1 LSQEHRDVTNQP
13 KAQTNAIPPLRQN
26 RDFLLLWS
34 GAAVSNL
41 GSNCSN
47 IAYPLLVLAM
57 TGSAATAGLT
67 GFVALLPQLLFQ
79 LPAGALADRWN
90 RKHVMIWC
98 DGLRGLALGSL
109 VLSLLAWHLS
119 VAQILVVGFVEG
131 TLTVCYGIAASA
143 AVPNV
148 VPREQLTLALSRNE
162 ARSRGATMAGQP
174 LGGALFGIARSLP
187 FLADACSYVFSF
199 TTLLLIK
206 ADFQTRRETAAARG
220 PRAIL
225 ADIREGAVWLWNQP
239 FLRVTTFLI
248 AGSNLMFQALVL
260 SVIVLAEPEGGRSTA
275 IGVMFGIAA
284 AGGTIGSLI
293 APTLRR
299 RLSMRAVVVGANW
312 AWAVLVPLTAL
323 SRNPYVIGSVYALLC
338 FVGPLWNIVISSY
351 RLSITPDAMRGRVL
365 GTASLVSYGA
375 IPLGSLIGGLMLA
388 RFGARP
394 TVAAL
399 TVWMLTL
406 AVAATVS
413 RAVRR
418 APDASG
424 ASGAS
429 DGAGGGAAPPAPRA
443 HRAAEVADGADVADI
458 AELADVAEGM
468 DVAGAT
474 LSTATRRSSDV

>member
-1 LSQEHRDVTNQP
+1 
-13 KAQTNAIPPLRQN
+13 
-26 RDFLLLWS
+26 
-34 GAAVSNL
+34 
-41 GSNCSN
+41 
-47 IAYPLLVLAM
+47 
-57 TGSAATAGLT
+57 
-67 GFVALLPQLLFQ
+67 
-79 LPAGALADRWN
+79 
-90 RKHVMIWC
+90 
-98 DGLRGLALGSL
+98 
-109 VLSLLAWHLS
+109 
-119 VAQILVVGFVEG
+119 
-131 TLTVCYGIAASA
+131 
-143 AVPNV
+143 
-148 VPREQLTLALSRNE
+148 LTLALSRNE

-275 IGVMFGIAA
+275 LGVMFGIAA